1 MLIFGEIEASYR
13 KFEYLK
19 RAFKVIH
26 HSRSGLTQN
35 LQLRNLAY
43 ILAKTQSISTANHFG
58 LVFYRLVLGA
68 VSS

>member
-1 MLIFGEIEASYR
+1 MLIFSEIEASYR
-13 KFEYLK
+13 KFECLK

-26 HSRSGLTQN
+26 HSRLTQN

-43 ILAKTQSISTANHFG
+43 ILAKTPSISRANHFG
-58 LVFYRLVLGA
+58 LVFCRLVLGA